1 MYINLH
7 LNVLAWNCWFKTMHF
22 YVFWYPM
29 SISFAE
35 KGYLF
40 TFPPNCSF
48 FKKRNISS
56 GEAYNKP
63 INNDN
68 NLFSIQPW
76 QILSLFAIFVST
88 FLFFLFF
95 YYSFFLC
102 PSSLFPL
109 STLLSLP
116 FLFSFLFL
124 KDAKHGTI
132 TFAKSWIS
140 PPPPTFSSALP
151 TKR

>member
-7 LNVLAWNCWFKTMHF
+7 LNVLAWNCSFKTTHF

-76 QILSLFAIFVST
+76 QILSFFAIFVST
-88 FLFFLFF
+88 FLFFLDFF
-95 YYSFFLC
+95 FTFPSFFVPLLY
-102 PSSLFPL
+102 SLSPL
-109 STLLSLP
+109 FSLSLSFFP
-116 FLFSFLFL
+116 FSFWKMQNMAQLLLPSLGSHHHPHLL
-124 KDAKHGTI
+124 KCPAH
-132 TFAKSWIS
+132 
-140 PPPPTFSSALP
+140 
-151 TKR
+151 